1 MRILIVGCGYVGL
14 ELGRRLASSGAEVLG
29 LRRRG
34 DDDGSLAAAG
44 LRAARA
50 DITRPEDL
58 EDLPG
63 EFDAVVSTVSS
74 GRGGIDAYQQV
85 YLGGA
90 RNLVDWSRR
99 RSPGRLVWVSS
110 TSVYGQ
116 TDGSRVT
123 EDSPTEPDEPTA
135 RCLVAAEQVIA
146 EAARSGGV
154 NAQIVRVAGIYGPG
168 RGHLFHQFI
177 AGEARLEANQSHW
190 INMIHRDDVA
200 AALEAVL
207 HRGEPGR
214 IYNAVDDEPVTRAGF
229 LGYLSQATGLPRP
242 PAAESRDPAVSHPS
256 RKRGSTNK
264 RVSNDRLREELGWRP
279 RFPTFREGYA
289 EAIAEVLAGGA
300 DRSVGRT
307 ESPMG

>member
-34 DDDGSLAAAG
+34 DDDGALAGAG
-44 LRAARA
+44 VRAVRG
-50 DITRPEDL
+50 DVTRPEDL
-58 EDLPG
+58 ESIPG
-63 EFDAVVSTVSS
+63 VFDAVVSTVSS

-99 RSPGRLVWVSS
+99 RRPGRLVWVSS

-168 RGHLFHQFI
+168 RGHLFHQFV
-177 AGEARLEANQSHW
+177 AGEARLDAHQSHW

-207 HRGEPGR
+207 HRGKPGR
-214 IYNAVDDEPVTRAGF
+214 VYNAVDDEPVTRADF
-229 LGYLSQATGLPRP
+229 FRHLSQATGLPMP
-242 PAAESRDPAVSHPS
+242 PAPESGGPAGSLPT

-264 RVSNDRLREELGWRP
+264 RVSNGRLRDELGWRP

-289 EAIAEVLAGGA
+289 EAIAAVLAGGA
-300 DRSVGRT
+300 GGR
-307 ESPMG
+307 